1 MGLTTQELVERL
13 RGTYR
18 VPITDGLGPAGGEEP
33 GNADFFVRTF
43 PTSPLAKAA
52 ADRLS
57 ELERENKRLRELL
70 ADALGMASQHRVA
83 ALDAEHGVRGDRTR
97 PASDADWRAFQ
108 DTIRAAL
115 NHQQKGEHKP

>member
-1 MGLTTQELVERL
+1 MTTQELVERL

-18 VPITDGLGPAGGEEP
+18 IPITDGLGPAGGEEP

-57 ELERENKRLRELL
+57 EMDAENKRLREALL
-70 ADALGMASQHRVA
+70 NTGAHNNPPCAICGYNGPNYYQPETHSCMAKA
-83 ALDAEHGVRGDRTR
+83 
-97 PASDADWRAFQ
+97 
-108 DTIRAAL
+108 RAAL
-115 NHQQKGEHKP
+115 EHDKGEPKP